1 MAEIDL
7 GSFFF
12 GVFIG
17 AIIVGVYGVVSRRI
31 LQNLAGSRTP
41 DQTQRVAHQTALTPR
56 EVIRAAARAFARFI
70 AWSVFGI
77 VLLML
82 VMWFFYM
89 VITEW
94 S

>member
-1 MAEIDL
+1 MTEIDL

-17 AIIVGVYGVVSRRI
+17 ATIVGVYGVVSRRI

-56 EVIRAAARAFARFI
+56 EVMRAAARAFARFI
-70 AWSVFGI
+70 AWSIVGI
-77 VLLML
+77 FLLML
-82 VMWFFYM
+82 VVWFFYT
-89 VITEW
+89 VITQW